1 MRTEGDN
8 ELQISLVDIR
18 NVLGL
23 AEPQGQWNGPEPG
36 NAVPP
41 LRASGWSIDSRTV
54 NPGDVFFAIKGEK
67 HDGHDFVA
75 QAFERGAIAAIA
87 SDSVE
92 TKYPVFQVPDTLVAL
107 QQLGVW
113 ARRRWAKPIV
123 AVTGSAG
130 KTTTKDIIAQL
141 LGTRFNVGKTTG
153 NLNNHLG
160 LPLSLLRIPDAAE
173 AGVLELGMNHTGE
186 IRFLAS
192 LAEPQIGVVT
202 NVGYAHIE
210 SFASVDAI
218 ALAKRELIESLP
230 ADGVAILNA
239 DDDRVLRFREV
250 HPGRVVTYGMSR
262 EADIRAEEVTLST
275 EGIEFS
281 VGRIAFH
288 SVLIGRHGLSNILAG
303 IAVADSFGIPL
314 VDLVTAVS
322 QLTYG
327 KMRGQRKLWCGITVL
342 DDCYNS
348 NPDAAKSMIDVL
360 HDEHATRRIA
370 VLGEMLEL
378 GNWTEPLHRDVGVY
392 TAQAGIDVVI
402 GIHGAARVLVDAA
415 REGPPKGAQ
424 TYFFD
429 SPEQAGEFL
438 RHFAQPGD
446 AILFKGSR
454 GTHVENALAVMES

>member
-1 MRTEGDN
+1 
-8 ELQISLVDIR
+8 
-18 NVLGL
+18 
-23 AEPQGQWNGPEPG
+23 
-36 NAVPP
+36 
-41 LRASGWSIDSRTV
+41 
-54 NPGDVFFAIKGEK
+54 
-67 HDGHDFVA
+67 
-75 QAFERGAIAAIA
+75 
-87 SDSVE
+87 
-92 TKYPVFQVPDTLVAL
+92 VPDTLVAL
-107 QQLGVW
+107 QQLGLS
-113 ARRRWAKPIV
+113 ARRRWAKPII

-141 LGTRFNVGKTTG
+141 LGTRLNVGKTAG

-160 LPLSLLRIPDAAE
+160 LPLSLLRIPDDAE

-210 SFASVDAI
+210 SFTSIEAI
-218 ALAKRELIESLP
+218 ALAKRELIEALP

-239 DDDRVLRFREV
+239 DDARVFRFRHV
-250 HPGRVVTYGMSR
+250 HPGRVITYGMSR
-262 EADIRAEEVTLST
+262 EADIRAEDITLGA
-275 EGIEFS
+275 EGIGFS
-281 VGRIAFH
+281 VQGVAFR

-303 IAVADSFGIPL
+303 IAVAHSFGLPL
-314 VDLVTAVS
+314 PDLVPSVS
-322 QLTYG
+322 RLTQG
-327 KMRGQRKLWCGITVL
+327 KMRGQRKLWCGITIL

-360 HDEHATRRIA
+360 RDEYATRRIA

-378 GNWTEPLHRDVGVY
+378 GNWTEQLHHDVGAY
-392 TAQAGIDVVI
+392 AAQAPIDVVI

-415 REGPPKGAQ
+415 RQGSPKGAQ

-429 SPEQAGEFL
+429 LPEQAGEFL
-438 RHFAQPGD
+438 RHFAKPGD